1 MNASEKKRFITVVQT
16 YYTKHGRHDLP
27 WRHTTDPY
35 KIAVSEVMLQQTQVG
50 RVIEKYKEFLKAFPT
65 LQTLAN
71 APLQHVLLLW
81 SGLGYNRRARFLQ
94 QMAKV
99 VTHEQSP
106 ALSLRRIKAG
116 TLPKTFD
123 ELLKLPGIGAYTAGA
138 ICAFAYNQPVV
149 MIETNIRTVYL
160 HHFSPSLRSGSSQK
174 TKAGPEGVIEQVS
187 DKALLPLIQATL
199 DHTNPREWYWALMD
213 YGSYLKTQGVRIHR
227 NSAQYK
233 KQATFKGSLR
243 EVRGGI
249 MKILTT
255 RSATAIQLQKLTA
268 FEMPRIEAAI
278 QALLKEGIITKKGK
292 QLGIS

>member
-1 MNASEKKRFITVVQT
+1 MNARQKTAFVQKVKT
-16 YYTKHGRHDLP
+16 YYTEHGRHDLP
-27 WRHTTDPY
+27 WRKTTDPY
-35 KIAVSEVMLQQTQVG
+35 KIAVSEVMLQQTQVA

-65 LQTLAN
+65 AHSLAN
-71 APLQHVLLLW
+71 APLRQVLLLW

-94 QMAKV
+94 QMAK
-99 VTHEQSP
+99 TISTEHKGKP
-106 ALSLRRIKAG
+106 
-116 TLPKTFD
+116 PKTFD

-160 HHFSPSLRSGSSQK
+160 HHFHNDSK
-174 TKAGPEGVIEQVS
+174 EQVS
-187 DKALLPLIQATL
+187 DKTLLPLIEATL
-199 DHTNPREWYWALMD
+199 DRENPRQWYWALMD

-233 KQATFKGSLR
+233 KQTTFKGSLR

-249 MKILTT
+249 MKIITT
-255 RSATAIQLQKLTA
+255 RSATALQLQKLTG